1 MEINLLNKS
10 KNELK
15 IQLVGE
21 GHTFCNALYA
31 MLLKDT
37 TIEFPGYNISHP
49 LIAQPIVYIRMKGRK
64 KPEKALIEAAEN
76 LTSNL
81 VDLQKTFEKAFETKE
96 KPLTSHSRTSRTK
109 KVSEDA

>member
-1 MEINLLNKS
+1 MEINLLNRS

-37 TIEFPGYNISHP
+37 TIDFPGYNISHP
-49 LIAQPIVYIRMKGRK
+49 LIAQPTVYIRMRGRK
-64 KPEKALIEAAEN
+64 RPEKALVEAAEN

-81 VDLQKTFEKAFETKE
+81 DELKTAFENALETEE
-96 KPLTSHSRTSRTK
+96 KPAARPPKTSRAK
-109 KVSEDA
+109 KASEDT